1 VRFLVFAWQRW
12 KTVVLEKNVSRET
25 KCFVFVAFFGLEK
38 HVEGYQVQL
47 YYGTRTKLDSLPCL
61 IGKATERNPSLIL
74 VWYQNQVGLVA
85 FFEWKSNRKEA
96 QVQLYFG
103 TRTKLDSLHFLI
115 GKALE
120 RSPSPTLFW
129 HQKEIGLGPL
139 FSSISKPKKHRGQL
153 YAGTREKLDLGTFF
167 SIFRTQKDTESNF
180 KLVPEWSWTRCFS
193 SFEKEE
199 KRRPSPTLI
208 WYQFKVG
215 LGAFLASTRK
225 RKGGRVQL

>member
-1 VRFLVFAWQRW
+1 MNPGEVCGFWLLWCPGERKTSETNALVLFKERGAVFGFCLAKVENRGAR
-12 KTVVLEKNVSRET
+12 KERVPGNKMF
-25 KCFVFVAFFGLEK
+25 CFRCLFGLEK
-38 HVEGYQVQL
+38 HEEGYQVQL

-115 GKALE
+115 GKTLE

-129 HQKEIGLGPL
+129 HQKEIALGPL

-153 YAGTREKLDLGTFF
+153 YAGTKEKLD
-167 SIFRTQKDTESNF
+167 E
-180 KLVPEWSWTRCFS
+180 V
-193 SFEKEE
+193 
-199 KRRPSPTLI
+199 
-208 WYQFKVG
+208 V
-215 LGAFLASTRK
+215 
-225 RKGGRVQL
+225 